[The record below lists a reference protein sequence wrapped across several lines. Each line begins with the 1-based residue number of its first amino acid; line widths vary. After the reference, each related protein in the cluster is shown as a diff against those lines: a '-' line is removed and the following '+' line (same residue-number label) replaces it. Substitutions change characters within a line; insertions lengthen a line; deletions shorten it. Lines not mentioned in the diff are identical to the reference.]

1 MHLIIKG
8 LGWLGLLILL
18 GLAGLALRVAL
29 DGQAVV
35 PERAPL
41 SAADHAWAEDWL
53 RHNRPRDR
61 LAGMPTMVALSA
73 AEAERVA
80 NHLIARIGAEGRAAV
95 QLAPGRLDLQ
105 GSIALPWVGPG
116 RYLNLELGL
125 VETDG
130 ALPEVV
136 KARGAGLPLPAGLVQ
151 GLTERLLDALGQSR
165 LVQRTRLGPERIS
178 VIYTWQADGLE
189 RLASSLIAD
198 ADRPAMLAAQRRL
211 DRHLAADRSAPD
223 LATLLGVLLGAPSE
237 APLADN
243 RAALLLLALY
253 VNGQQLHDPEGAR
266 LPQRTVTL
274 RKREDLA
281 QHFTASAA
289 LALEGGDLFS
299 TLVGWYKEHSD
310 SDGGSGFSFADL
322 AANRAGIRLATL
334 ATATPEQARWVRERA
349 RAGLIED
356 DFMPRI
362 AGLPEGMNKTEF
374 AARFGDTEDPRYR
387 RIAEHIERRIDAR
400 PLHRDAP

>member
-1 MHLIIKG
+1 MHLIVKG
-8 LGWLGLLILL
+8 LGWLVLLIVL
-18 GLAGLALRVAL
+18 GLAGLALKVAL

-41 SAADHAWAEDWL
+41 STADHAWAEDWL
-53 RHNRPRDR
+53 HRNRPRDR
-61 LAGMPTMVALSA
+61 LAGMPTRVALSA

-80 NHLIARIGAEGRAAV
+80 NHLIARVGAEGRAAV
-95 QLAPGRLDLQ
+95 RLGDGRLDLQ
-105 GSIALPWVGPG
+105 GSIALPWGGPE

-130 ALPEVV
+130 ALPEV
-136 KARGAGLPLPAGLVQ
+136 ARARIAGVPLPTALVEGLA
-151 GLTERLLDALGQSR
+151 ERTLAALGQSQM
-165 LVQRTRLGPERIS
+165 VQRTRLGPERIS
-178 VIYTWQADGLE
+178 LIYTWQTDGLE
-189 RLASSLIAD
+189 RLASGLIAET
-198 ADRPAMLAAQRRL
+198 DRAAMLTAQRRL
-211 DRHLAADRSAPD
+211 GAHLAQPGAATD
-223 LATLLGVLLGAPSE
+223 LAGLLSTLLGAPSQ

-289 LALEGGDLFS
+289 LALEGGDLLS

-310 SDGGSGFSFADL
+310 SDGGSGFSFIDL
-322 AANRAGIRLATL
+322 AANRAGIRFAGL
-334 ATATPEQARWVRERA
+334 ATATPAQARWVRERA
-349 RAGLIED
+349 RAGLVED

-387 RIAEHIERRIDAR
+387 RIAEHIERRLDAR
-400 PLHRDAP
+400 PIHRDAP